1 MKYLRITTLDEE
13 GTLSVEQI
21 PLTEVTGYYYT
32 RYADETDKPSFLKLE
47 IREPVGMFPDEFE
60 GSRADDVAKALR
72 LHRPPL
78 SPEFTFGAMVHDD
91 EYR

>member
-1 MKYLRITTLDEE
+1 MKYLRLTTLDPD

-32 RYADETDKPSFLKLE
+32 RYADDSDRPSTLTLE
-47 IREPVGMFPDEFE
+47 VREPVGMFTTEFE